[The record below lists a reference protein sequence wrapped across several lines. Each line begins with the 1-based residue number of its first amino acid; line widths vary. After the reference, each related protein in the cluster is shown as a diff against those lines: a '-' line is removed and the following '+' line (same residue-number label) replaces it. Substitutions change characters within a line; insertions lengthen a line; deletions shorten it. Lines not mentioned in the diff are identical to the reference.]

1 MVKKLNAFSFGL
13 CSRKL
18 VQSFK
23 NDNLFVWKI
32 RLNKKYLSTKMH
44 YSKIQ
49 RKSHVLKWFSSF
61 STSSSTSL
69 FTIYRLTQL
78 VTHTL
83 KISQCYLPVD
93 QEIWI
98 QGKKFNPFLPVF
110 SIQAISTWLH
120 TLSKPHNIIY
130 MYKYTWICM
139 SIYCIL
145 V

>member
-1 MVKKLNAFSFGL
+1 MVKNWTHFLFV
-13 CSRKL
+13 L
-18 VQSFK
+18 VQENWFNHSK
-23 NDNLFVWKI
+23 MIICLSGKI
-32 RLNKKYLSTKMH
+32 RLCKKYQSTKM
-44 YSKIQ
+44 YLFKNIMN
-49 RKSHVLKWFSSF
+49 HVLKWSSSF
-61 STSSSTSL
+61 STSSSTLL

-83 KISQCYLPVD
+83 KISQCYLPFVP
-93 QEIWI
+93 EIWI

-120 TLSKPHNIIY
+120 TLAKPHNIIY
-130 MYKYTWICM
+130 MYNILICM